1 MCESCECA
9 VLSITGLH
17 RVVLFITGGSSGEFC
32 GRCQETESSCSL
44 WADPPQIIHIDGDE
58 EHVEGFST
66 EKSSFGSQLCLQ
78 RTACRYWSLTK
89 IPGDGRR
96 RQYWEAKCKA
106 VAESASGLGVRC
118 RVATIRRPSTP
129 AKSSQ
134 QPRRA
139 RSCEFLGEAGSS
151 DALQSR
157 GTADTSV
164 DCSSNGQLVQISR
177 AALAAAQLS
186 LEELLPAD
194 LSAKHCDAAVQEAVV
209 ASANTEPAAATVQQ
223 SCEFFGEA
231 LAFRLSRWIAK
242 TFTLSVAII
251 RMIIIFFINIQYALA
266 DVQLHAVFVHF

>member
-1 MCESCECA
+1 MEGADRIGKQNAKLSRNQRLASACDAAQRCNNPPA
-9 VLSITGLH
+9 V
-17 RVVLFITGGSSGEFC
+17 
-32 GRCQETESSCSL
+32 
-44 WADPPQIIHIDGDE
+44 DPG
-58 EHVEGFST
+58 
-66 EKSSFGSQLCLQ
+66 K
-78 RTACRYWSLTK
+78 K
-89 IPGDGRR
+89 
-96 RQYWEAKCKA
+96 
-106 VAESASGLGVRC
+106 
-118 RVATIRRPSTP
+118 
-129 AKSSQ
+129 

-164 DCSSNGQLVQISR
+164 DCSSNRQLVQISR

-231 LAFRLSRWIAK
+231 LAFR
-242 TFTLSVAII
+242 
-251 RMIIIFFINIQYALA
+251 
-266 DVQLHAVFVHF
+266 

>member
-1 MCESCECA
+1 MPPVTQSSLQILVSDKIRRGWKAETVLGSKMQSC
-9 VLSITGLH
+9 
-17 RVVLFITGGSSGEFC
+17 
-32 GRCQETESSCSL
+32 
-44 WADPPQIIHIDGDE
+44 
-58 EHVEGFST
+58 
-66 EKSSFGSQLCLQ
+66 
-78 RTACRYWSLTK
+78 
-89 IPGDGRR
+89 RR
-96 RQYWEAKCKA
+96 ISVWPRRAMPH
-106 VAESASGLGVRC
+106 S
-118 RVATIRRPSTP
+118 VATIRRPSTP

-186 LEELLPAD
+186 LEEGKPLPAD

-231 LAFRLSRWIAK
+231 LAFRLNGWIAK

-251 RMIIIFFINIQYALA
+251 RMIIFFLLIFNMLSQMFNSMLCLCISNPC
-266 DVQLHAVFVHF
+266 

>member
-66 EKSSFGSQLCLQ
+66 EKSSQLCPRCH
-78 RTACRYWSLTK
+78 RTACKYWSLTK

-118 RVATIRRPSTP
+118 RTALQQSAGRRPRQ
-129 AKSSQ
+129 K
-134 QPRRA
+134 A
-139 RSCEFLGEAGSS
+139 RS
-151 DALQSR
+151 
-157 GTADTSV
+157 SV
-164 DCSSNGQLVQISR
+164 
-177 AALAAAQLS
+177 A
-186 LEELLPAD
+186 
-194 LSAKHCDAAVQEAVV
+194 V
-209 ASANTEPAAATVQQ
+209 ASCTKLRIPRGSRQQ
-223 SCEFFGEA
+223 RR
-231 LAFRLSRWIAK
+231 LAESRHCRHIC
-242 TFTLSVAII
+242 
-251 RMIIIFFINIQYALA
+251 
-266 DVQLHAVFVHF
+266 